1 MSVWKGGNVT
11 VTDVQRRRCPRR
23 EAGLASGAVILLT
36 GATGNVGSALLQRLV
51 ADGHPVRALVRDPRR
66 LGPDR
71 VRVQIALGD
80 LSDAS
85 SFRHALRGVKT
96 VIHLA
101 AAIRDQE
108 RQGATIEEV
117 NALGTLR
124 LVRAAERAG
133 VERFVFFSAIG
144 TSLHSQSRFFRAKA
158 QAEVAVEESELKTA
172 TFTPSIIYSPGD
184 PWITLLG
191 RLAVLPVVPIAGDGR
206 AVYEP
211 IWSHDAAAAVVNLLA
226 RNGGAPHQRL
236 ELAGP
241 QRLSYNEIVRTY
253 LEVRQRRRRLVH
265 VPLRLVRWGLK
276 AVEEVQG
283 PTAFATWDEAELM
296 EVPMVSQRGTA
307 DAESL
312 GVRPLPMQYVLAER
326 PA

>member
-1 MSVWKGGNVT
+1 M
-11 VTDVQRRRCPRR
+11 
-23 EAGLASGAVILLT
+23 
-36 GATGNVGSALLQRLV
+36 LV
-51 ADGHPVRALVRDPRR
+51 ADGGDPVRALVRDPRR
-66 LGPDR
+66 LGVDR

-96 VIHLA
+96 VVHVA

-124 LVRAAERAG
+124 LVRAAERTG
-133 VERFVFFSAIG
+133 VERFIFFSAIG
-144 TSLHSQSRFFRAKA
+144 ASLHSQSRFFRAKA
-158 QAEVAVEESELKTA
+158 QAEQAVEESSMRT
-172 TFTPSIIYSPGD
+172 TVFTPSIIYSPGD

-191 RLAVLPVVPIAGDGR
+191 RLAMLPVGPISGRGR
-206 AVYEP
+206 ALYEP
-211 IWSHDAAAAVVNLLA
+211 IWSHDAAAAVVGLLES
-226 RNGGAPHQRL
+226 NGNQPHQKL

-241 QRLSYNEIVRTY
+241 QRLSYDDIVRTY
-253 LEVRQRRRRLVH
+253 LDVKHRRRRLLH
-265 VPLRLVRWGLK
+265 VPLPVVRWGLK

-283 PTAFATWDEAELM
+283 SLAFATWDEAELM
-296 EVPMVSQRGTA
+296 EIPMVSQRGTA

-312 GVRPLPMQYVLAER
+312 GVHPLPMGYVLAKR

>member
-1 MSVWKGGNVT
+1 
-11 VTDVQRRRCPRR
+11 
-23 EAGLASGAVILLT
+23 VILLT
-36 GATGNVGSALLQRLV
+36 GATGNVGSALLRRLV
-51 ADGHPVRALVRDPRR
+51 RDGYSVRALVRDPRR

-133 VERFVFFSAIG
+133 VERFVFFSALG

-158 QAEVAVEESELKTA
+158 QAERAVEESEMKT
-172 TFTPSIIYSPGD
+172 TIFTPSIIYSPGD

-191 RLAVLPVVPIAGDGR
+191 RLAVLPLVPISGSGR
-206 AVYEP
+206 AMYEP
-211 IWSHDAAAAVVNLLA
+211 IWSQDAAAAVVCLLEK
-226 RNGGAPHQRL
+226 NGREPHQRM

-241 QRLSYNEIVRTY
+241 ERLSYDDIVRTY
-253 LEVRQRRRRLVH
+253 LEVKHRRRRLVH
-265 VPLRLVRWGLK
+265 VPLPLVRWGLK

-283 PTAFATWDEAELM
+283 SLAFATWDEAELM
-296 EVPMVSQRGTA
+296 ELSMVSQRGTA
-307 DAESL
+307 DAEAL
-312 GVRPLPMQYVLAER
+312 GVHPLPMQYVLAKR
-326 PA
+326 

>member
-1 MSVWKGGNVT
+1 
-11 VTDVQRRRCPRR
+11 
-23 EAGLASGAVILLT
+23 VILLT
-36 GATGNVGSALLQRLV
+36 GATGNVGSALLHRLV
-51 ADGHPVRALVRDPRR
+51 ADGHPVRALVRDSRR

-71 VRVQIALGD
+71 VRVQIAMGD

-85 SFRHALRGVKT
+85 SFRHALRGVDT

-124 LVRAAERAG
+124 LVRAAEKAG
-133 VERFVFFSAIG
+133 VRRFIFFSAIG
-144 TSLHSQSRFFRAKA
+144 ASLHSQSRFFRAKA
-158 QAEVAVEESELKTA
+158 QAEEVVEESTMRS
-172 TFTPSIIYSPGD
+172 TIVSPSIIYSPRD

-191 RLAVLPVVPIAGDGR
+191 RLAMLPVVPIAGNGR
-206 AVYEP
+206 ALYEP
-211 IWSHDAAAAVVNLLA
+211 IWAQDAAAAVVGLLENDDH
-226 RNGGAPHQRL
+226 RERI

-241 QRLSYNEIVRTY
+241 ERLSYDDIVRTY
-253 LEVRQRRRRLVH
+253 LNVKKRRRRLLH
-265 VPLRLVRWGLK
+265 VPLPVVRWGLK

-283 PTAFATWDEAELM
+283 SLAFATWDEAELM
-296 EVPMVSQRGTA
+296 EIPMVSQRGTA

-312 GVRPLPMQYVLAER
+312 GVHPLPMEYVLAMR
-326 PA
+326 SPA

>member
-1 MSVWKGGNVT
+1 M
-11 VTDVQRRRCPRR
+11 
-23 EAGLASGAVILLT
+23 ILLT
-36 GATGNVGSALLQRLV
+36 GATGNVGSALLHRLV
-51 ADGHPVRALVRDPRR
+51 ADGQPVRALVRDPRR
-66 LGPDR
+66 LGQDR
-71 VRVQIALGD
+71 VRVQIAMGD
-80 LSDAS
+80 LSDAT

-101 AAIRDQE
+101 AAIRDQD

-144 TSLHSQSRFFRAKA
+144 TSLHSQSRFFRTKA
-158 QAEVAVEESELKTA
+158 QAEIAVKESDMQTTIFA
-172 TFTPSIIYSPGD
+172 PSIIYSPGD

-191 RLAVLPVVPIAGDGR
+191 RLAVLPVVPIAGPGN
-206 AVYEP
+206 AIYEP
-211 IWSHDAAAAVVNLLA
+211 IWSHDAAAAVVGLLQQD
-226 RNGGAPHQRL
+226 GGGEPHRRF

-241 QRLSYNEIVRTY
+241 QRLSYDEIVRTY
-253 LEVRQRRRRLVH
+253 LDVKHRRRRLLH
-265 VPLRLVRWGLK
+265 VPLPLVRWGLK

-283 PTAFATWDEAELM
+283 PLAFATWDEAELM
-296 EVPMVSQRGTA
+296 EIPMVSQRGTA

-312 GVRPLPMQYVLAER
+312 GVHPLPMEYVLAKR
-326 PA
+326 

>member
-1 MSVWKGGNVT
+1 M
-11 VTDVQRRRCPRR
+11 
-23 EAGLASGAVILLT
+23 ILVT
-36 GATGNVGSALLQRLV
+36 GATGNVGSALLHRLV
-51 ADGHPVRALVRDPRR
+51 ADGQPVRALVRDPRR

-71 VRVQIALGD
+71 VRVQIAMGD
-80 LSDAS
+80 LVDAS

-96 VIHLA
+96 VVHLA

-144 TSLHSQSRFFRAKA
+144 TSLHSPSRFFRAKA
-158 QAEVAVEESELKTA
+158 QAEQAVEESDMQT
-172 TFTPSIIYSPGD
+172 TIFSPSIIYSPGD

-191 RLAVLPVVPIAGDGR
+191 RLAALPLVPISGSGR
-206 AVYEP
+206 AMYEP
-211 IWSHDAAAAVVNLLA
+211 IWAHDVAAAVVHLLGEDG
-226 RNGGAPHQRL
+226 NQPHRKL

-241 QRLSYNEIVRTY
+241 QRLSYDDIVRTY
-253 LEVRQRRRRLVH
+253 LQVKHRRRRLVH
-265 VPLRLVRWGLK
+265 VPLPVVRWGLK
-276 AVEEVQG
+276 AVEEIQG
-283 PTAFATWDEAELM
+283 SLAFATWDEAELM
-296 EVPMVSQRGTA
+296 EIPMVSAHGTA

-312 GVRPLPMQYVLAER
+312 GVHPLPMEYVLAKRET
-326 PA
+326 

>member
-1 MSVWKGGNVT
+1 
-11 VTDVQRRRCPRR
+11 
-23 EAGLASGAVILLT
+23 VILVT
-36 GATGNVGSALLQRLV
+36 GATGNVGSALLHRLV
-51 ADGHPVRALVRDPRR
+51 ADGQPVRALVRDPRR

-80 LSDAS
+80 PSDAT

-133 VERFVFFSAIG
+133 VERFVFFSALG

-158 QAEVAVEESELKTA
+158 QAERAVEESEMKT
-172 TFTPSIIYSPGD
+172 TIFTPSIIYSPGD

-191 RLAVLPVVPIAGDGR
+191 RLAVLPLVPISGSGR
-206 AVYEP
+206 ATYEP
-211 IWSHDAAAAVVNLLA
+211 IWSQDAAAAVVCLLEK
-226 RNGGAPHQRL
+226 NGREPHQRM

-241 QRLSYNEIVRTY
+241 ERLSYDDIVRTY
-253 LEVRQRRRRLVH
+253 LEVKHRRRRLVH
-265 VPLRLVRWGLK
+265 VPLPLVRWGLK

-283 PTAFATWDEAELM
+283 SLAFATWDEAELM
-296 EVPMVSQRGTA
+296 ELSMVSQRGTA
-307 DAESL
+307 DAEAL
-312 GVRPLPMQYVLAER
+312 GVHPLPMQYVLAKR
-326 PA
+326 

>member
-1 MSVWKGGNVT
+1 VS
-11 VTDVQRRRCPRR
+11 
-23 EAGLASGAVILLT
+23 LACAPVILVT
-36 GATGNVGSALLQRLV
+36 GATGNVGSALMRRLV
-51 ADGHPVRALVRDPRR
+51 ADNRRPVRALVRDPRK

-71 VRVQIALGD
+71 VRVQIAMGD

-85 SFRHALRGVKT
+85 SFRHALRGVGT
-96 VIHLA
+96 VVHLA
-101 AAIRDQE
+101 AAIRDQQ

-133 VERFVFFSAIG
+133 VERFIFFSAIG
-144 TSLHSQSRFFRAKA
+144 ASLHSQSRFFRAKA
-158 QAEVAVEESELKTA
+158 QAEAAVEEADMLTTVFS
-172 TFTPSIIYSPGD
+172 PSIIYSPGD

-191 RLAVLPVVPIAGDGR
+191 RLALLPVVPISGSGR

-211 IWSHDAAAAVVNLLA
+211 IWAQDAAAAVVALLEQGSPGE
-226 RNGGAPHQRL
+226 RHTRL

-241 QRLSYNEIVRTY
+241 ERLSYDDIVRTY
-253 LEVRQRRRRLVH
+253 LHAKHRRRRLLH
-265 VPLRLVRWGLK
+265 VPLPVVRWGLK

-283 PTAFATWDEAELM
+283 SLAFATWDEAELM
-296 EVPMVSQRGTA
+296 EIPMVSQRGTA

-312 GVRPLPMQYVLAER
+312 GVHPLPMQQVLGRA
-326 PA
+326 

>member
-1 MSVWKGGNVT
+1 
-11 VTDVQRRRCPRR
+11 
-23 EAGLASGAVILLT
+23 VILVT
-36 GATGNVGSALLQRLV
+36 GATGNVGSALLHRLV
-51 ADGHPVRALVRDPRR
+51 ADGQPVRALVRDPRR

-71 VRVQIALGD
+71 VRVQISLGD

-96 VIHLA
+96 VVHLA

-158 QAEVAVEESELKTA
+158 QAEIAVEESDMQTTIFA
-172 TFTPSIIYSPGD
+172 PSIIYSPGD

-191 RLAVLPVVPIAGDGR
+191 RLAVLPLVPISGSGR
-206 AVYEP
+206 AMYEP

-226 RNGGAPHQRL
+226 ENGKQPHRKL

-241 QRLSYNEIVRTY
+241 QRLSYDDIVHTY
-253 LEVRQRRRRLVH
+253 LQVKHRRRRLVH
-265 VPLRLVRWGLK
+265 VPLPIVRWGLK

-283 PTAFATWDEAELM
+283 SLSFATWDEAELM
-296 EVPMVSQRGTA
+296 EIPMVSARGTA

-312 GVRPLPMQYVLAER
+312 GVHPLPMQYVLEKR
-326 PA
+326 PS

>member
-1 MSVWKGGNVT
+1 
-11 VTDVQRRRCPRR
+11 
-23 EAGLASGAVILLT
+23 VILLT
-36 GATGNVGSALLQRLV
+36 GATGNVGSALLRRLV
-51 ADGHPVRALVRDPRR
+51 AENTPVRVLVRDPRR
-66 LGPDR
+66 LGPER
-71 VRVQIALGD
+71 VRVQISLGD

-117 NALGTLR
+117 NGLGTLR

-133 VERFVFFSAIG
+133 VEQFIFFSAIG
-144 TSLHSQSRFFRAKA
+144 ASLHSQSRFFRAKA
-158 QAEVAVEESELKTA
+158 QAERAVEESELRTT

-191 RLAVLPVVPIAGDGR
+191 RLAMLPVVPISGSGR
-206 AVYEP
+206 AQYEP
-211 IWSHDAAAAVVNLLA
+211 IWAHDVAGAILG
-226 RNGGAPHQRL
+226 RMEQNGGEPHQRL

-241 QRLSYNEIVRTY
+241 ERMSYDDIVRTY
-253 LEVRQRRRRLVH
+253 LEVKHRRRRLVH
-265 VPLRLVRWGLK
+265 VPLPVVRWGLK

-283 PTAFATWDEAELM
+283 SLAFATWDEAELM
-296 EVPMVSQRGTA
+296 EIPMVSERGTA
-307 DAESL
+307 DAEAL
-312 GVRPLPMQYVLAER
+312 GVHPLPMQYVLAKR
-326 PA
+326 